1 MSKDTRLWQPTSA
14 LLSFQGE
21 LNVVELLD
29 VTFERLMAARRG
41 AASASPEFGVAE
53 AEANALLGGALAL
66 GATITQGG
74 GRAAPAK
81 TSPNPAQAEANALL
95 GGALA
100 LATTM
105 AQSAGGAR
113 LLVDQGILTR
123 LLALGRWLLG
133 ANGGGAPILIVPSA
147 IFGKLHHK
155 WDSTSLTCLW
165 QHG

>member
-1 MSKDTRLWQPTSA
+1 M
-14 LLSFQGE
+14 
-21 LNVVELLD
+21 VELLD

-41 AASASPEFGVAE
+41 AALATLKPGVAE
-53 AEANALLGGALAL
+53 AEANALMGGALAL
-66 GATITQGG
+66 GTTMAQSAGG
-74 GRAAPAK
+74 AAPAN
-81 TSPNPAQAEANALL
+81 PNPSAAEAEANALL

-133 ANGGGAPILIVPSA
+133 ANGGGACPLSHNANWLLFCTKPRLLGSMSWNA
-147 IFGKLHHK
+147 FGRAV
-155 WDSTSLTCLW
+155 
-165 QHG
+165 QHEFAV